1 MRVSLGFSNTRQDC
15 DRFVEF
21 LEQEFLNR
29 HPQPVCDV
37 EGVCAATDEAKTR
50 SDLVG
55 SIDELC
61 LHQEMKMH
69 LGGSVAALHAGSER
83 HQSTREENNSSSYP
97 LSKPITIAAIFVY
110 PIKSCAGT

>member
-29 HPQPVCDV
+29 QPRSVCDV
-37 EGVCAATDEAKTR
+37 EEVCAAADEAKTR
-50 SDLVG
+50 SDFVG
-55 SIDELC
+55 PVDELC

-69 LGGSVAALHAGSER
+69 LGGSVAALHVGSER
-83 HQSTREENNSSSYP
+83 HQSTLEENSSCSYP
-97 LSKPITIAAIFVY
+97 LFKLITIAAIFVY
-110 PIKSCAGT
+110 PIKSCAGK